1 MLGYFTDS
9 EVVAQYSAGYLFLDQ
24 LMILSNFMMSA
35 LFPNFA
41 RSCSAHGKEY
51 QALYRGILI
60 LFLKYLA
67 PIALLIAIFSRF
79 LLSIVYGSEYAE
91 AWGSLSVLMLAAI
104 FAWLNGPSGTIFISL
119 RKQHIYMWATL
130 LSLVVNL
137 GGNLILIP
145 SVGAIGAAI
154 STVLTEAAICGF
166 CLWWIYRETK
176 YLPWMRAMG

>member
-1 MLGYFTDS
+1 
-9 EVVAQYSAGYLFLDQ
+9 
-24 LMILSNFMMSA
+24 
-35 LFPNFA
+35 
-41 RSCSAHGKEY
+41 
-51 QALYRGILI
+51 
-60 LFLKYLA
+60 
-67 PIALLIAIFSRF
+67 
-79 LLSIVYGSEYAE
+79 
-91 AWGSLSVLMLAAI
+91 MLAAI

-137 GGNLILIP
+137 VGNLILIP